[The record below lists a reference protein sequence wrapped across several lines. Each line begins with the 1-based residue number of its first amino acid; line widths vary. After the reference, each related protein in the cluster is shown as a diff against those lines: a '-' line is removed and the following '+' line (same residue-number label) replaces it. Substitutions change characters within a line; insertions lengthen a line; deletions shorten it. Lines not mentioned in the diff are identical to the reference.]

1 MINILPSREYVIFH
15 YVNFP
20 LSECYRQLYK
30 YCIEGFEAVVDLGK
44 TSKVLAIRTPAGEL
58 ESRETLQAYFN
69 NKRLVF
75 GDYEQTQKLRTLE
88 ILLLV
93 EFLNRDE
100 IQHLNMLEE
109 LGYEIL
115 DELEKNGLIHYT
127 GEMFDNGDF
136 FEPDD
141 QDLEFILETA
151 INYLDGKISEREVKS
166 LIEEGALPPKSM
178 VYKMTGVLM
187 MPSRV
192 REKH

>member
-1 MINILPSREYVIFH
+1 MLI
-15 YVNFP
+15 
-20 LSECYRQLYK
+20 EC
-30 YCIEGFEAVVDLGK
+30 
-44 TSKVLAIRTPAGEL
+44 
-58 ESRETLQAYFN
+58 
-69 NKRLVF
+69 
-75 GDYEQTQKLRTLE
+75 
-88 ILLLV
+88 
-93 EFLNRDE
+93 LNRDE
-100 IQHLNMLEE
+100 IQHLTMLEE